1 MGHFAVLMYHRI
13 ESPRCPVAA
22 ADERPWSVTRDRFS
36 AQMDRIAAAGATGVS
51 MHQVHEH
58 LASGQTVPRGWVA
71 ITFDDGNESD
81 VVHALPMLTERGF
94 RATFFVCGERIDAAG
109 GLSTAMLRELHASGM
124 HIGSHAMTHRFL
136 TSLSAGDEDA
146 ELRES
151 RERLE
156 AIVGATVDHFAPPG
170 GRWSARTR
178 EGLRRLGYRAV
189 STSRFGYNDASR
201 PAFAYRRLP
210 VLCSTA
216 ESRFDA
222 MMRGDRVRLVSGYTR
237 DRSLGWARAILGE
250 GVYGRARAARAGKRA

>member
-13 ESPRCPVAA
+13 ESSRCPVTAG
-22 ADERPWSVTRDRFS
+22 DERPWSVTRERFS
-36 AQMDRIAAAGATGVS
+36 AQLDRLVTGGGTGVS

-58 LASGQTVPRGWVA
+58 LASGRSIPPGWVA

-81 VVHALPMLTERGF
+81 VEDALPMLLERGF

-109 GLSTAMLRELHASGM
+109 GLSTAMLRELHAAGM

-136 TSLSAGDEDA
+136 TTLSAEDEAA
-146 ELRES
+146 ELRGS

-156 AIVGATVDHFAPPG
+156 SIVGATVDHFAPPG

-178 EGLRRLGYRAV
+178 GTLHRLGYRAV

-210 VLCSTA
+210 VVRSTA
-216 ESRFDA
+216 PGRFDA
-222 MMRGDRVRLVSGYTR
+222 MIRGDRVRLVSGYTR
-237 DRSLGWARAILGE
+237 DRSLGWARALLGE
-250 GVYGRARAARAGKRA
+250 AAVGRARAERTGKHA